1 MIQRKFNKTKVLII
15 DDQPLAQSYMKQ
27 SLESIG
33 FRDLICAER
42 AQTALRLCQNNK
54 FDLILCSFNLG
65 KDKDG
70 YHLYEELKNK
80 KLVKRTTGFIFI
92 SAETSSALVHSVI
105 ELQPDDFLAKPFS
118 QKELSIRIEKLLNRK
133 TTLAQIYDF
142 IDVENYSKALKT
154 IQAKLAAAKISHYTP
169 ILLRLKGE
177 LLLKLSRFAEAKEFF
192 KSVLNIQKFT
202 WAKIGLV
209 ESLIANS
216 EFKLAHSLLGSM
228 LERAE
233 TRLVAYD
240 LLSKLELQLKNYD
253 NAQDYLVGATQ
264 MAPRNINRQHSLVN
278 IARLNHD
285 YEHNYAANRNI
296 LKFAKNSIHDNPNI
310 YLNVARAGVDYALTT
325 DHAELVTRLTRQSSE
340 CLNELKMQFPDADTQ
355 EQLDILHARIHYLK
369 DEREKAL
376 ALISQLDSF
385 DDQIRSIDDA
395 LDKAKAL
402 HELGFHYKASILF
415 EKINAHCLKYKLDDS
430 TLIAYV
436 SQERQERDEI
446 KHGPRELNNN
456 AVEQYQKGQF
466 PKAIETFSQAF
477 RVMPKNASI
486 ALNLLQSMINA
497 APGGESLNSALIE
510 KCKKAIEAEKLDT
523 EQQQRFDKL
532 KEQLSS
538 TYKL

>member
-1 MIQRKFNKTKVLII
+1 MIDKTFNKTKVLII

-33 FRDLICAER
+33 FRDLICAEH
-42 AQTALRLCQNNK
+42 AQTALRLCQSSK

-65 KDKDG
+65 RDKDG

-92 SAETSSALVHSVI
+92 SAETSPALVHSVI

-118 QKELSIRIEKLLNRK
+118 QKELSTRIKKLLNRK

-142 IDVENYSKALKT
+142 IDVENYSKALKV
-154 IQAKLAAAKISHYTP
+154 IKVQLASTKVYNYTP

-177 LLLKLSRFAEAKEFF
+177 LLLKLNQFAEAKEFF
-192 KSVLNIQKFT
+192 KSVLGIQKFT

-216 EFKLAHSLLGSM
+216 EFKFAQNLLESM
-228 LERAE
+228 LERPE
-233 TRLVAYD
+233 TRLVSYD

-253 NAQDYLVGATQ
+253 SAQNYLVGATQ
-264 MAPRNINRQHSLVN
+264 MAPRNINRQHQLVN
-278 IARLNHD
+278 VARLNHD
-285 YEHNYAANRNI
+285 YENNYTANRNI
-296 LKFAKNSIHDNPNI
+296 LKFAKNSIHHHPNI

-325 DHAELVTRLTRQSSE
+325 DQTELVTRLTRQSSE
-340 CLNELKMQFPDADTQ
+340 CLNELKTQFPDADTQ

-376 ALISQLDSF
+376 GLINQLDNEG
-385 DDQIRSIDDA
+385 DPIRSVDDS

-402 HELGFHYKASILF
+402 HELGFHHKASLLF
-415 EKINAHCLKYKLDDS
+415 DKINQHCLQYKVDDK
-430 TLIAYV
+430 TLLAYI
-436 SQERQERDEI
+436 SQEKQERNEI

-456 AVEQYQKGQF
+456 AVEQYQRGQF

-486 ALNLLQSMINA
+486 ALNLLQSMLNA
-497 APGGESLNSALIE
+497 SKSGESLNSALIN
-510 KCKKAIEAEKLDT
+510 KCKKTIESEKLDD

-532 KEQLSS
+532 KEQLPS
-538 TYKL
+538 KIH

>member
-1 MIQRKFNKTKVLII
+1 MIDKTFNKTKVLII

-33 FRDLICAER
+33 FRDLICAEQ
-42 AQTALRLCQNNK
+42 AQTALRLCQSSK

-65 KDKDG
+65 RDKDG

-92 SAETSSALVHSVI
+92 SAETSPALVHSVI

-118 QKELSIRIEKLLNRK
+118 QKELSTRIEKLLNRK

-142 IDVENYSKALKT
+142 IDVENYSKALKV
-154 IQAKLAAAKISHYTP
+154 IKVQLASTKVYNYTP

-177 LLLKLSRFAEAKEFF
+177 LLLKLNQFADAKEFF
-192 KSVLNIQKFT
+192 KSVLGIQKFT

-216 EFKLAHSLLGSM
+216 EFKFAQNLLESM
-228 LERAE
+228 LERPE
-233 TRLVAYD
+233 TRLVSYD

-253 NAQDYLVGATQ
+253 SAQNYLVGATQ
-264 MAPRNINRQHSLVN
+264 MAPRNINRQHQLVN
-278 IARLNHD
+278 VARLNHD
-285 YEHNYAANRNI
+285 YENNYTANRNI
-296 LKFAKNSIHDNPNI
+296 LKFAKNSIHHHPNI

-325 DHAELVTRLTRQSSE
+325 DQTELVTRLTRQSSE
-340 CLNELKMQFPDADTQ
+340 CLNELKTQFPDADTQ

-376 ALISQLDSF
+376 ALINQLDNEG
-385 DDQIRSIDDA
+385 DPIRSVDDS

-402 HELGFHYKASILF
+402 HELGFHHKASLLF
-415 EKINAHCLKYKLDDS
+415 DKINQHCLQYKVDDK
-430 TLIAYV
+430 TLLAYI
-436 SQERQERDEI
+436 SQEKQERNEI

-456 AVEQYQKGQF
+456 AVEQYQRGQF

-486 ALNLLQSMINA
+486 ALNLLQSMLNA
-497 APGGESLNSALIE
+497 SKSGESLNSALIN
-510 KCKKAIEAEKLDT
+510 KCKKTIESEKLDD

-532 KEQLSS
+532 KEQLPS
-538 TYKL
+538 KIH

>member
-1 MIQRKFNKTKVLII
+1 MIDKTFNKTKVLII

-33 FRDLICAER
+33 FRDLICAEQ
-42 AQTALRLCQNNK
+42 AQTALRLCQSSK

-65 KDKDG
+65 RDKDG

-92 SAETSSALVHSVI
+92 SAETSPALVHSVI

-118 QKELSIRIEKLLNRK
+118 QKELSTRIEKLLNRK

-142 IDVENYSKALKT
+142 IDVENYSKALKV
-154 IQAKLAAAKISHYTP
+154 IKVQLASTKVSNYTP

-177 LLLKLSRFAEAKEFF
+177 LLLKLNQFAEAKEFF
-192 KSVLNIQKFT
+192 KSVLGIQKFT

-216 EFKLAHSLLGSM
+216 EFKFAQNLLESM
-228 LERAE
+228 LERPE
-233 TRLVAYD
+233 TRLVSYD

-253 NAQDYLVGATQ
+253 SAQNYLVGATQ
-264 MAPRNINRQHSLVN
+264 MAPRNINRQHQLVN
-278 IARLNHD
+278 VARLNHD
-285 YEHNYAANRNI
+285 YENNYTANRNI
-296 LKFAKNSIHDNPNI
+296 LKFAKNSIHHHPNI

-325 DHAELVTRLTRQSSE
+325 DQTELVTRLTRQSSE
-340 CLNELKMQFPDADTQ
+340 CLNELKTQFPDADTQ

-376 ALISQLDSF
+376 ALINQLDNEG
-385 DDQIRSIDDA
+385 DPIRSVDDS

-402 HELGFHYKASILF
+402 HELGFHHKASLLF
-415 EKINAHCLKYKLDDS
+415 DKINQHCLQYKVDDK
-430 TLIAYV
+430 TLLAYI
-436 SQERQERDEI
+436 SQEKQERNEI

-456 AVEQYQKGQF
+456 AVEQYQRGQF

-486 ALNLLQSMINA
+486 ALNLLQSMLNA
-497 APGGESLNSALIE
+497 SKSGESLNSALIN
-510 KCKKAIEAEKLDT
+510 KCKKTIESEKLDD

-532 KEQLSS
+532 KEQLPS
-538 TYKL
+538 KIH

>member
-1 MIQRKFNKTKVLII
+1 MIDKTFNKTKVLII

-33 FRDLICAER
+33 FRDLICAEQ
-42 AQTALRLCQNNK
+42 AQTALRLCQSSK

-65 KDKDG
+65 RDKDG

-92 SAETSSALVHSVI
+92 SAETSPALVHSVI

-118 QKELSIRIEKLLNRK
+118 QKELSTRIEKLLNRK

-142 IDVENYSKALKT
+142 IDVENYSKALKV
-154 IQAKLAAAKISHYTP
+154 IKVQLASTKVYNYTP

-177 LLLKLSRFAEAKEFF
+177 LLLKLNQFAEAKEFF
-192 KSVLNIQKFT
+192 KSVLGIQKFT

-216 EFKLAHSLLGSM
+216 EFKFAQNLLESM
-228 LERAE
+228 LERPE
-233 TRLVAYD
+233 TRLVSYD

-253 NAQDYLVGATQ
+253 SAQNYLVGATQ
-264 MAPRNINRQHSLVN
+264 MAPRNINRQHQLVN
-278 IARLNHD
+278 VARLNHD
-285 YEHNYAANRNI
+285 YENNYTANRNI
-296 LKFAKNSIHDNPNI
+296 LKFAKNSIHHHPNI

-325 DHAELVTRLTRQSSE
+325 DQTELVTRLTRQSSE
-340 CLNELKMQFPDADTQ
+340 CLNELKTQFPDADTQ

-376 ALISQLDSF
+376 GLINQLDNEG
-385 DDQIRSIDDA
+385 DPIRSVDDS

-402 HELGFHYKASILF
+402 HELGFHHKASLLF
-415 EKINAHCLKYKLDDS
+415 DKINQHCLQYKVDDK
-430 TLIAYV
+430 TLLAYI
-436 SQERQERDEI
+436 SQEKQERNEI

-456 AVEQYQKGQF
+456 AVEQYQRGQF

-486 ALNLLQSMINA
+486 ALNLLQSMLNA
-497 APGGESLNSALIE
+497 SKSGESLNSALIN
-510 KCKKAIEAEKLDT
+510 KCKKTIESENLDD

-532 KEQLSS
+532 KEQLPS
-538 TYKL
+538 KIH

>member
-1 MIQRKFNKTKVLII
+1 MIDKTFNKTKVLII

-33 FRDLICAER
+33 FRDLICAEQ
-42 AQTALRLCQNNK
+42 AQTALRLCQSSK

-65 KDKDG
+65 RDKDG

-92 SAETSSALVHSVI
+92 SAETSPALVHSVI

-118 QKELSIRIEKLLNRK
+118 QKELSTRIEKLLNRK

-142 IDVENYSKALKT
+142 IDVENYSKALKV
-154 IQAKLAAAKISHYTP
+154 IKVQLASTKVYNYTP

-177 LLLKLSRFAEAKEFF
+177 LLLKLNQFADAKEFF
-192 KSVLNIQKFT
+192 KSVLGIQKFT

-216 EFKLAHSLLGSM
+216 EFKFAQNLLESM
-228 LERAE
+228 LERPE
-233 TRLVAYD
+233 TRLVSYD

-253 NAQDYLVGATQ
+253 SAQNYLVGATQ
-264 MAPRNINRQHSLVN
+264 MAPRNINRQHQLVN
-278 IARLNHD
+278 VARLNHD
-285 YEHNYAANRNI
+285 YENNYAANRNI
-296 LKFAKNSIHDNPNI
+296 LKFAKNSIHHHPNI

-325 DHAELVTRLTRQSSE
+325 DQTELVTRLTRQSSE
-340 CLNELKMQFPDADTQ
+340 CLNELKTQFPDADTQ

-376 ALISQLDSF
+376 ALINQLDNEG
-385 DDQIRSIDDA
+385 DPIRSVDDS

-402 HELGFHYKASILF
+402 HELGFHHKASLLF
-415 EKINAHCLKYKLDDS
+415 DKINQHCLQYKVDDK
-430 TLIAYV
+430 TLLAYI
-436 SQERQERDEI
+436 SQEKQERNEI

-456 AVEQYQKGQF
+456 AVEQYQRGQF

-486 ALNLLQSMINA
+486 ALNLLQSMLNA
-497 APGGESLNSALIE
+497 SKSGESLNSALIN
-510 KCKKAIEAEKLDT
+510 KCKKTIESEKLDD

-532 KEQLSS
+532 KEQLPS
-538 TYKL
+538 KIH

>member
-1 MIQRKFNKTKVLII
+1 MIDKTFNKTKVLII

-42 AQTALRLCQNNK
+42 AQTALRLCQSSK

-65 KDKDG
+65 RDKDG

-92 SAETSSALVHSVI
+92 SAETSPALVHSVI

-118 QKELSIRIEKLLNRK
+118 QKELSTRIEKLLNRK

-142 IDVENYSKALKT
+142 IDVENYSKALKV
-154 IQAKLAAAKISHYTP
+154 IKAQLASTKVSNYTP

-177 LLLKLSRFAEAKEFF
+177 LLLKLNQFAEAKEFF
-192 KSVLNIQKFT
+192 KSVLGIQKFT

-216 EFKLAHSLLGSM
+216 EFKFAQNLLESM
-228 LERAE
+228 LERPE
-233 TRLVAYD
+233 TRLVSYD
-240 LLSKLELQLKNYD
+240 LLSKLELQLKNYQ

-264 MAPRNINRQHSLVN
+264 MAPRNINRQHKLVN
-278 IARLNHD
+278 VARLNHD
-285 YEHNYAANRNI
+285 YENNYTANRNI
-296 LKFAKNSIHDNPNI
+296 LKFAKNSIHDHPNI

-325 DHAELVTRLTRQSSE
+325 DQTELVTRLTRQSSE
-340 CLNELKMQFPDADTQ
+340 CLNELKTQFPDADTQ

-376 ALISQLDSF
+376 ALINQLDN
-385 DDQIRSIDDA
+385 DDDPIRSIDDA

-402 HELGFHYKASILF
+402 HELGFHHKSGVLF
-415 EKINAHCLKYKLDDS
+415 DKINQHCLNYRVEDT
-430 TLIAYV
+430 TLLAYI
-436 SQERQERDEI
+436 SQEKQERDEI

-456 AVEQYQKGQF
+456 AVAQYQKGQF
-466 PKAIETFSQAF
+466 SKAIETFSQAF

-486 ALNLLQSMINA
+486 ALNLLQSMLNA
-497 APGGESLNSALIE
+497 SKSGESLNSSLID
-510 KCKKAIEAEKLDT
+510 KCKKTIESEKLDD
-523 EQQQRFDKL
+523 EQQQRFNKL
-532 KEQLSS
+532 KEQLPSNFN
-538 TYKL
+538 

>member
-1 MIQRKFNKTKVLII
+1 MIDKTFNKTKVLII

-42 AQTALRLCQNNK
+42 AQTALRLCQDSK

-65 KDKDG
+65 RDKDG

-118 QKELSIRIEKLLNRK
+118 QKELSSRIEKLLSRK

-142 IDVENYSKALKT
+142 IDVENYSKALKV
-154 IQAKLAAAKISHYTP
+154 IQSKLASTKVSNYTP

-177 LLLKLSRFAEAKEFF
+177 LLLKLKKFAEAKEFF
-192 KSVLNIQKFT
+192 KSVLGIQKFT
-202 WAKIGLV
+202 WAKVGLV

-216 EFKLAHSLLGSM
+216 EFKFAQNLLESM
-228 LERAE
+228 LERPE
-233 TRLVAYD
+233 TRLVSYD

-253 NAQDYLVGATQ
+253 NAQGYLVGATQ
-264 MAPRNINRQHSLVN
+264 MAPRNIHRQHKLVN
-278 IARLNHD
+278 VARLNHD
-285 YEHNYAANRNI
+285 YENNYTANRNI
-296 LKFAKNSIHDNPNI
+296 LKFAKNSIHDSPNI

-325 DHAELVTRLTRQSSE
+325 DQSELVTRLTRQSSD
-340 CLNELKMQFPDADTQ
+340 CLNELKSQFPDADTQ

-376 ALISQLDSF
+376 ALINQLDSE
-385 DDQIRSIDDA
+385 DDPIRSIDDA

-402 HELGFHYKASILF
+402 HELGFHHKAGVLF
-415 EKINAHCLKYKLDDS
+415 NKINQHCMKYKLGDA
-430 TLIAYV
+430 TLLAYI
-436 SQERQERDEI
+436 SQEKQERDEI
-446 KHGPRELNNN
+446 KQGPRELNNN

-486 ALNLLQSMINA
+486 ALNLLQSILNA
-497 APGGESLNSALIE
+497 SKSGESLNSTLIE
-510 KCKKAIEAEKLDT
+510 KCKKTIESENLDD

-532 KEQLSS
+532 KEQLPSS
-538 TYKL
+538 FK